1 LNRAGR
7 GGGLARPGFRT
18 LTAGLLL
25 TAALWAVFALNSQ
38 IQVFGFGDAGP
49 DARSFPRLVL
59 WLLAGA
65 VALRLI
71 LSLRIEDAPLG
82 DMSRLGRVLAVTAS
96 TALALW
102 AMRQF
107 GFFAGAAGAG
117 FVVAIVLG
125 ERRPLL
131 LGLPLIVAAI
141 VAYGGR
147 HGLSIP
153 LP

>member
-1 LNRAGR
+1 LSTTGHGR
-7 GGGLARPGFRT
+7 GFARPGFRT

-25 TAALWAVFALNSQ
+25 AAALWAILDLNNQ
-38 IQVFGFGDAGP
+38 IEVFGFGDAGP
-49 DARSFPRLVL
+49 DARSFPRVAL
-59 WLLAGA
+59 WLLATVLA
-65 VALRLI
+65 FRLI
-71 LSLRIEDAPLG
+71 LSLFAQDAPLG
-82 DMSRLGRVLAVTAS
+82 GMARLGRVLAVTAS
-96 TALALW
+96 AAAALW
-102 AMRQF
+102 AMPHL

-117 FVVAIVLG
+117 VVVAIVLG